1 MGEKV
6 SIRSLVELI
15 VEKSGKNLSIE
26 HDLTQPTIKTSLY
39 LNCALAQE
47 ELGWTPIIKL
57 EEGVEKTIDWWR
69 QNIDR
74 KTLKIKG

>member
-1 MGEKV
+1 MWVGRKV

-39 LNCALAQE
+39 LNCSLAQE
-47 ELGWTPIIKL
+47 ELGWTPMIEL
-57 EEGVEKTIDWWR
+57 EEGVEKQSIGGG
-69 QNIDR
+69 
-74 KTLKIKG
+74 KTSIENFEN